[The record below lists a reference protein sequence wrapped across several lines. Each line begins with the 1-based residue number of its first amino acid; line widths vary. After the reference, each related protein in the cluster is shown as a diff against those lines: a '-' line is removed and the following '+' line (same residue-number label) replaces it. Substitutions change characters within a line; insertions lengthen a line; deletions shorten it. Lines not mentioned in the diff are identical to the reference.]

1 MSASFKNSEQN
12 KRIKELIGFLKE
24 NNQIR
29 NQQQFVEMVQS
40 DRTTISKI
48 VNGKQD
54 VPSNMFDRIIN
65 AFPSVSR
72 DWLVNG
78 DGEML
83 KEEGDS
89 AHVENSGINLMQMV
103 RMQQENIARL
113 IEQMECVTKTN
124 MTISRTNEELVKT
137 NNMLV
142 QMISK
147 RGLAEDANGAAG
159 MAAVAAQ
166 G

>member
-24 NNQIR
+24 NNKIR
-29 NQQQFVEMVQS
+29 NQQQFVEMIQS

-54 VPSNMFDRIIN
+54 VPSNMFDRIIS

-72 DWLVNG
+72 DWLVSG

-83 KEEGDS
+83 KEDDDS
-89 AHVENSGINLMQMV
+89 AHVEKNGINLIQML

-124 MTISRTNEELVKT
+124 MTISRTNEELVRT

-147 RGLAEDANGAAG
+147 RGLVEDASGAAG
-159 MAAVAAQ
+159 MAAVAVQ

>member
-24 NNQIR
+24 NNRIR
-29 NQQQFVEMVQS
+29 NQQQFVEMIQS

-78 DGEML
+78 DGGMI
-83 KEEGDS
+83 KEEDDY
-89 AHVENSGINLMQMV
+89 AHVEKSGINLIQMV

-142 QMISK
+142 QIISK

-159 MAAVAAQ
+159 MAAVAVQ

>member
-1 MSASFKNSEQN
+1 MSSSLKNSEQN

-24 NNQIR
+24 NNRIR
-29 NQQQFVEMVQS
+29 NQQQFVEIIQS

-78 DGEML
+78 DGGMM
-83 KEEGDS
+83 KEEDNS
-89 AHVENSGINLMQMV
+89 AHVEKSGINLIQMV

-113 IEQMECVTKTN
+113 IKQMECVTKTN

-147 RGLAEDANGAAG
+147 RGLAEDANCAAG
-159 MAAVAAQ
+159 MAAVAVQ

>member
-1 MSASFKNSEQN
+1 MSSSLKNSEQN

-24 NNQIR
+24 NNRIR
-29 NQQQFVEMVQS
+29 NQQQFVEIIQS

-65 AFPSVSR
+65 AFPNVSR

-78 DGEML
+78 DGGMM
-83 KEEGDS
+83 KEEDNS
-89 AHVENSGINLMQMV
+89 AHVEKSGINLIQMV

-159 MAAVAAQ
+159 MVAVAVQ

>member
-1 MSASFKNSEQN
+1 MSSSLKNSEQN

-24 NNQIR
+24 NNRIR
-29 NQQQFVEMVQS
+29 NQQQFVEIIQS

-78 DGEML
+78 DGGMM
-83 KEEGDS
+83 KEEDNS
-89 AHVENSGINLMQMV
+89 AHVEKSGINLIQMV

-147 RGLAEDANGAAG
+147 RGLAEDVNGAAG
-159 MAAVAAQ
+159 MVAVAVQ